1 MCVDVCVCKIC
12 AYLNEHVIGQEH
24 AKKVLS
30 VAVYNHYKRIY
41 HNCLHSA
48 ITAPTLHS
56 AITAP
61 THDQSMA
68 TSDTSDARHAD
79 VLYKLSSASSNMFT
93 LKGDYLSLLCLSY
106 TVS

>member
-1 MCVDVCVCKIC
+1 VCKIC

-48 ITAPTLHS
+48 ITAPT
-56 AITAP
+56 
-61 THDQSMA
+61 HDQSMA
-68 TSDTSDARHAD
+68 TTSDTSDARHAD

-93 LKGDYLSLLCLSY
+93 LKGHVRCL
-106 TVS
+106 